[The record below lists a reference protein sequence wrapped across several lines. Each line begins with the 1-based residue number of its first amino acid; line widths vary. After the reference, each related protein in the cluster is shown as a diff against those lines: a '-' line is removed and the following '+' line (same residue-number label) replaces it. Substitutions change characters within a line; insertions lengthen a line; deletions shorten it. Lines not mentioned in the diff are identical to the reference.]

1 MTRNMTASPSTSSPQ
16 RDFASFREFYPY
28 YLARH
33 SNRTSRRLHVGGTLL
48 ALLLGVLALL
58 RGRPAWV
65 PIALLAGYLPA
76 WVGHFFFE
84 RNLPASFRHPLYSLR
99 GDFTMLFETLTGRM
113 RW

>member
-1 MTRNMTASPSTSSPQ
+1 MTRNMTASPRTSRPQ

-28 YLARH
+28 YLAQH
-33 SNRTSRRLHVGGTLL
+33 SHPTSRRLHVGGTLL
-48 ALLLGVLALL
+48 ALVLGALALL

-65 PIALLAGYLPA
+65 PFALLAGYLPA

-84 RNLPASFRHPLYSLR
+84 RNLPATFRHPLYSLR
-99 GDFTMLFETLTGRM
+99 GDFRMLFETLTGRL